1 MQYISVHVKCNFSE
15 SFMQDVLV
23 SEMGDLGFESFV
35 DEADGFVAYIQE
47 TAWDEEA
54 FKTLIQDFPF
64 AGIISYEAAKCE
76 DKDWNAEW
84 EKNFQPVLIADKCV
98 ICPTWQLDALPESY
112 KSLMTI
118 LINPKMAFGTGQH
131 QTTSLI
137 LETLLSMDLKGKK
150 VLDMGCGTAIL
161 AIMASKLGAKQLTAI
176 DIDDWCTENAK
187 ENIALNEI
195 ENIEVMLGDA
205 RLLCG
210 MHFDLVIANI
220 NRNIL
225 LMDMDK
231 YVACLSKGGEL
242 IMSGFYAE
250 DVPILEA
257 RAKDLKLQLMS
268 QKSKDRWTV
277 IRLSK
282 LS

>member
-1 MQYISVHVKCNFSE
+1 
-15 SFMQDVLV
+15 MQDVLI

-35 DEADGFVAYIQE
+35 DEADGFVAYIQAA
-47 TAWDEEA
+47 AWDEKAMNELVE
-54 FKTLIQDFPF
+54 TFPF
-64 AGIISYEAAKCE
+64 EGIVTFKAEQCE

-84 EKNFQPVLIADKCV
+84 EKNFQPILIADKCV
-98 ICPTWQLDALPESY
+98 ICPTWQLDSLPEEY
-112 KSLMTI
+112 KQLMTI

-137 LETLLSMDLKGKK
+137 LETLLSMELKGKT

-161 AIMASKLGAKQLTAI
+161 AIMASKLGATQLTAI

-187 ENIALNEI
+187 ENIGLN
-195 ENIEVMLGDA
+195 NITNIDVKLGDA
-205 RLLCG
+205 RLLDG

-250 DVPILEA
+250 DVPMLEA
-257 RAKDLKLQLMS
+257 RAKELHMQLIAQNS
-268 QKSKDRWTV
+268 RDRWTV
-277 IRLSK
+277 VRLVK
-282 LS
+282 MK